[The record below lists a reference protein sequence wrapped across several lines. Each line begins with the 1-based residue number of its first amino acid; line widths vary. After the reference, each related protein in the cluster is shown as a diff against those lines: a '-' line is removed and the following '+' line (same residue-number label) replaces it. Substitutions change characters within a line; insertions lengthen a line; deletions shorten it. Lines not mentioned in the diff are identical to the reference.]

1 MENRMVGF
9 ILISFLTGILLP
21 VQAGLNA
28 KLGKVAGGPMVA
40 ALISFVVG
48 TLALLLFLLISRKHP
63 IQWSG
68 IQSAPVWLFAGGI
81 IGALYIAMST
91 YIVPVL
97 GAALTFGL
105 VITGQLIAAMILDH
119 FGWLGMAVKEISM
132 GRIIGAILLIAG
144 VLLIRKY

>member
-1 MENRMVGF
+1 MVGF